1 MERLVRSILVSLL
14 LLSLTPD
21 AKARVNERFETVLS
35 DGTKHS
41 ALLSIP
47 ESLKK
52 PLPVL
57 IVLGGFDTGEK
68 AISLLP
74 DDDRVIYATT
84 DYPYKKPHERNF
96 VKDLGQI
103 PAIKKSVQRVD
114 LAVDALIKKL
124 LNDQR
129 IDSSKMTM
137 VGASFGAP
145 FTITAAARNS
155 QLSGV
160 VLIHAFGKV
169 HRAIEQQLVNEWGG
183 WSRPLAFVLGWAA
196 WRYLDYSSPEH
207 ELLKLHSHQ
216 KVLYIYST
224 EDDQLPQ
231 ISIDS
236 FREGLA
242 KSQAEVTSVTNT
254 GGHLGPGKDEM
265 IKELVDLSMNW
276 LKAKSLL

>member
-1 MERLVRSILVSLL
+1 MTKLFLVCLILCSSVAHARL
-14 LLSLTPD
+14 
-21 AKARVNERFETVLS
+21 NERSEIILA

-41 ALLSIP
+41 TLLSFP
-47 ESLKK
+47 ASAKT

-74 DDDRVIYATT
+74 DDERVVYATT

-103 PAIKKSVQRVD
+103 PAIKKSVRRVD

-124 LNDQR
+124 LSDHR
-129 IDSSKMTM
+129 INPKKMTM

-145 FTITAAARNS
+145 FTITAAARNKA
-155 QLSGV
+155 LNGA
-160 VLIHAFGKV
+160 VLIHSFGKV
-169 HRAIEQQLVNEWGG
+169 NRAIEQQLVNEWGS

-196 WRYLDYSSPEH
+196 WKYLGYSTPED
-207 ELLKLHSHQ
+207 ELLNLHSHQ

-224 EDDQLPQ
+224 EDDQLPK

-242 KSQAEVTSVTNT
+242 KSPAEVTSVTNS
-254 GGHLGPGKDEM
+254 GGHLGPGKNEM
-265 IKELVDLSMNW
+265 IKELVEISM
-276 LKAKSLL
+276 S